1 MEIRFAYI
9 FKISHNNRN
18 FLFSPLTWFKLQ
30 GLDLVFT
37 WINQLNLFALCDTF
51 EDEDT
56 KEPMSKNRFFLHSF
70 FLIRPFLRV
79 FLFTNIE
86 KHENQSNKKS
96 Y

>member
-37 WINQLNLFALCDTF
+37 WINQLFALCDTF

-86 KHENQSNKKS
+86 KYENQSNKKS